1 LLTFVALVNQCHLSE
16 QVNPDELWSA
26 LNPAERAR
34 FEKALRDPS
43 SDLAQQLLSSTEL
56 EEDRLAP
63 WWEAPQFVESVSVGA
78 REIAPAQVKGGGSS
92 QRYGAPPE
100 MLTVPAE
107 LLSSPLPTRLL
118 LLYNLVF
125 IW

>member
-1 LLTFVALVNQCHLSE
+1 VD
-16 QVNPDELWSA
+16 PDELWSA

-56 EEDRLAP
+56 EEDRSAP
-63 WWEAPQFVESVSVGA
+63 WWEAPRFMESVSAGVHG
-78 REIAPAQVKGGGSS
+78 IAPAHVKDGGSN

-100 MLTVPAE
+100 MLSVPAE
-107 LLSSPLPTRLL
+107 LLSSPLPARLL
-118 LLYNLVF
+118 LLYNLVS